1 MCFLFL
7 GNPKPGSPDGVG
19 NRPETSPESVLSL
32 TPFGFVPVATF
43 PHFATSRT
51 FAAEAVI
58 FSEIQNIQKFAGDT
72 SNYSLYC
79 LVP

>member
-1 MCFLFL
+1 M
-7 GNPKPGSPDGVG
+7 
-19 NRPETSPESVLSL
+19 SL

-58 FSEIQNIQKFAGDT
+58 FSEIQNIQKFAGNT
-72 SNYSLYC
+72 SNYSLLFSALAYIKYQVFRTIVAQ
-79 LVP
+79 LVH